1 MLKKYILL
9 LMVLSFGYGFLVED
23 IVQRYEN
30 GYLKEVNYYEPI
42 FINGYE
48 NQILV
53 KEREFYENGYLK
65 YEAIRGKNAE
75 FQQVKYYKNGQI

>member
-30 GYLKEVNYYEPI
+30 GQIKNEANYKDVDDDESVDD
-42 FINGYE
+42 NW
-48 NQILV
+48 
-53 KEREFYENGYLK
+53 
-65 YEAIRGKNAE
+65 
-75 FQQVKYYKNGQI
+75 